1 MTEDVFD
8 KVLRDIELPIGQLLE
23 DGKTYLIEGDVL
35 RNIPGHQKDLKA
47 FDRCLVLSDGDGR
60 VVGGVLFYGSYDL
73 QAQMLPEY
81 KGRGYMS
88 AIHRNGILEKCLYP
102 NQRVTIC
109 MEMSDSA
116 EDALMKRHLLSLI
129 GLTEANQDSINNWI
143 IQKTGQRRNT

>member
-1 MTEDVFD
+1 MTGDVFD
-8 KVLRDIELPIGQLLE
+8 KVLKDIELPIGQLLE

-35 RNIPGHQKDLKA
+35 RNIPGHQKDLKE

-60 VVGGVLFYGSYDL
+60 VVGGVLFYGRYDL

-81 KGRGYMS
+81 KGQGYMS
-88 AIHRNGILEKCLYP
+88 AIHRNGILKKCLYP

-109 MEMSDSA
+109 MEAIDSA

-129 GLTEANQDSINNWI
+129 GLTEANQDSINWI
-143 IQKTGQRRNT
+143 IQETGQRNT